1 MDHFQPRAI
10 EPAAKIFFRKYNQ
23 GLSGSPANAD
33 TVRFFLFRTDFRQ
46 FDRDLRCTPAGDEDV
61 RPAAGIKNVRFLP
74 DMPEIHRSICQG
86 SLLLDDPIRR
96 ISVSGL
102 RSLEL
107 CCNCQLMAAAHR
119 THFHTK
125 TIATSAH
132 LVFAPIQSR
141 SNFIV

>member
-1 MDHFQPRAI
+1 M
-10 EPAAKIFFRKYNQ
+10 
-23 GLSGSPANAD
+23 S
-33 TVRFFLFRTDFRQ
+33 
-46 FDRDLRCTPAGDEDV
+46 DRC
-61 RPAAGIKNVRFLP
+61 AGIKNPSDFFP
-74 DMPEIHRSICQG
+74 ICQRYIARYAKDLSCSTIQFDE
-86 SLLLDDPIRR
+86 SLPR
-96 ISVSGL
+96 VSD
-102 RSLEL
+102 LEL

>member
-61 RPAAGIKNVRFLP
+61 RPGGIKNVRFLP
-74 DMPEIHRSICQG
+74 DMPEIPLSICQG
-86 SLLLDDPIRR
+86 SLSNQFDRSSQVVSERSAVLGVLQLSINGPPTAR
-96 ISVSGL
+96 ISTQRQLQLQPIWYLL
-102 RSLEL
+102 R
-107 CCNCQLMAAAHR
+107 
-119 THFHTK
+119 FK
-125 TIATSAH
+125 
-132 LVFAPIQSR
+132 